1 MGNQMEKFIVGC
13 LTCQKAGRNTST
25 YVYVDF
31 EKRRYYFTCFNP
43 VCGATEVFN
52 EVGEKIMA
60 TDVNE
65 AIESLIDKREK
76 EKEDKKE
83 SGSN

>member
-1 MGNQMEKFIVGC
+1 MGNSMEKFVITC
-13 LTCQKAGRNTST
+13 LVCQKANRSTST
-25 YVYVDF
+25 YAYVDF

-52 EVGEKIMA
+52 EFGEKIMA

-65 AIESLIDKREK
+65 AIESIIDKKEK

-83 SGSN
+83 SGLN